1 MRRIFIVVTAFFAVL
16 ITHAQGN
23 LQFNQV
29 VTYNIGGIA
38 NQYDNVNFTVPVGKV
53 WKIESAVNWSG
64 NPNGA
69 MSYGITLASSSKTV
83 SDFPIWLNAGYNGQF
98 SIYTNRALISI
109 IEFNVVP

>member
-64 NPNGA
+64 N
-69 MSYGITLASSSKTV
+69 
-83 SDFPIWLNAGYNGQF
+83 
-98 SIYTNRALISI
+98 
-109 IEFNVVP
+109 